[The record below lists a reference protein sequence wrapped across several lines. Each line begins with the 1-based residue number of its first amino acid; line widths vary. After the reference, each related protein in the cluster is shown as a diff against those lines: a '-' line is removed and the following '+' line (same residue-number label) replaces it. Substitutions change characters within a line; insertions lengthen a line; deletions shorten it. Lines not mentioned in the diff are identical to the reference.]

1 MKAALIVERGGPEG
15 RVVAE
20 HPEPTPGPGEAV
32 VRVRAVGLNHLDIFV
47 RRGVAGK
54 HLPLPHVSGGDIAGE
69 VHALGAGVTG
79 VQIGQRVL
87 IDPLVDN
94 KALGEDLPGGL
105 AEYAVAPAKNLIPL
119 ADGVSFEQA
128 ASLPIAYGTALRM
141 LITRGRLQ
149 AGETVAILGASGG
162 VGVACVQ
169 IAKLTGAKVIACAG
183 TQEKLD
189 RLGDLGADVLVNY
202 REEDF
207 SKRIWAETGKTG
219 VDMMVD
225 YTGADTWEGSVRA
238 TKVGGRIVTCGATS
252 GYDVSMFL
260 PYVWVREID
269 ILGSNA
275 WTRDDLQQ
283 LLDWIGEG
291 RLEPVVHGV
300 FPLEEI
306 HEAERLLEDREVFG
320 KVLVRP

>member
-1 MKAALIVERGGPEG
+1 MKAALIIERGGPEC
-15 RVVAE
+15 RVVAD
-20 HPEPTPGPGEAV
+20 HPEPTPGPGEVV
-32 VRVRAVGLNHLDIFV
+32 VRVRACGLNHLDVFV

-69 VHALGAGVTG
+69 VHALGEGVSG
-79 VQIGQRVL
+79 IEIGQRVL
-87 IDPLVDN
+87 VDPLIDN

-105 AEYAVAPAKNLIPL
+105 AEYALAPAANMIPL
-119 ADGVSFEQA
+119 PDDVSFEQA
-128 ASLPIAYGTALRM
+128 AALPIAYGTALRM
-141 LITRGRLQ
+141 LLTRGRLQ
-149 AGETVAILGASGG
+149 AGETIGILGASGG

-169 IAKLTGAKVIACAG
+169 IAKLVGCRVIACAG
-183 TQEKLD
+183 SQEKLD
-189 RLGDLGADVLVNY
+189 RLKELGADVLINY

-207 SKRIWAETGKTG
+207 SKRIWQETGKQG

-275 WTRDDLQQ
+275 WTRFDLEQ
-283 LLDWIGEG
+283 LISWIREG
-291 RLEPVVHGV
+291 KLEPVIDRVL
-300 FPLEEI
+300 PLEEVG
-306 HEAERLLEDREVFG
+306 EAERLLEDREVFG